1 MKYILMIVGMLL
13 MVIIPFEGK
22 NNIPATK
29 SKLILEKNHDE
40 QIRKIIEN
48 PILLTSDSICKSIG
62 VPPQL
67 VREIGENESGW
78 RCIKSL
84 SGGTDYGDLQ
94 VVERTFQ
101 HWYERLGLD
110 GGKTREN
117 YLVVGIH
124 YLKYQYD
131 RYGSWEK
138 ARFAYGRGHWRDSSS
153 WTALERKFMKKI
165 NWKKY
170 DQI

>member
-1 MKYILMIVGMLL
+1 
-13 MVIIPFEGK
+13 MVITPFDGK

-29 SKLILEKNHDE
+29 NKLELKKNREAVNEAIEK
-40 QIRKIIEN
+40 

-62 VPPQL
+62 VPPAL

-78 RCIKSL
+78 RCIQSL
-84 SGGTDYGDLQ
+84 YGHSDYGDLQ
-94 VVERTFQ
+94 VVEKTFNF
-101 HWYERLGLD
+101 WYKKLGLKN
-110 GGKTREN
+110 GKTREN

-131 RYGSWEK
+131 RYGSWQK

-153 WTALERKFMKKI
+153 WTELEHKFMTKI
-165 NWKKY
+165 DWTKY
-170 DQI
+170 DS